1 MKSHDVA
8 QLLATLGVTKS
19 HSRPHVSNDNPFSE
33 SQFKTLKYRPE
44 FPDRFG
50 SLEDALAFGRRFF
63 TWYNDEHYHSGIA
76 MLTPAMVHYGTATT
90 VLDQRQRTLDAAY
103 AAHPERFRAPSL
115 YEASHILLPA
125 APEDAAARA
134 AAGELAAAF
143 IAEIARDPG
152 AFTHLARDNSA
163 CDSRANGGRL
173 GQIAAGDTVPEFE
186 AALAILPVGGVTLEP
201 VATRFGLHVIR
212 LDARAE
218 GALLPIEAV
227 QPRIRDMLERATWAR
242 ESRALVA
249 RLLTESRVS
258 GVDFPAPQGAL
269 HYDPS
274 PARPR

>member
-1 MKSHDVA
+1 M
-8 QLLATLGVTKS
+8 TI
-19 HSRPHVSNDNPFSE
+19 RPAN
-33 SQFKTLKYRPE
+33 
-44 FPDRFG
+44 
-50 SLEDALAFGRRFF
+50 
-63 TWYNDEHYHSGIA
+63 
-76 MLTPAMVHYGTATT
+76 
-90 VLDQRQRTLDAAY
+90 
-103 AAHPERFRAPSL
+103 
-115 YEASHILLPA
+115 
-125 APEDAAARA
+125 
-134 AAGELAAAF
+134 
-143 IAEIARDPG
+143 
-152 AFTHLARDNSA
+152 
-163 CDSRANGGRL
+163 SRANGGRL

-218 GALLPIEAV
+218 GALLPFEAV
-227 QPRIRDMLERATWAR
+227 HPRIRDMLERATWAR